1 MEQYIMIINCKAFM
15 KLKNLLSL
23 ISLILISSAINSSI
37 LGSTIDNFNVIEFG
51 AVGNGKILDTKAIQS
66 AIDKCSKN
74 GGGIVYFPAGT
85 YLSGTIY
92 MKDNVNLNIS
102 IGAVLL
108 GSVDVND
115 FPLNKCDFPSYS
127 DKYVGRALIWGEG
140 LKNISISGMGTID
153 GQGAVFKD
161 NKPNESEL
169 EKLVA
174 VYDDTTR
181 YSPEARYINRPY
193 IIRFIS
199 CSDIQING
207 ITMRN
212 SPMWMQQYLNCDFLS
227 VKNIKVYNHVSGNND
242 MIDVDCCRNVVISD
256 CFGDSADDA
265 LTLKST
271 GAFPTENVTITNCV
285 LSSFCNAIKMGTESS
300 GGFKNISI
308 TNCVIRPSSEPLLL
322 YGRKEGLAG
331 IALEIVD
338 GGILDGV
345 TISNITITG
354 TTAPIFMRLGN
365 RARPFRPSL
374 VQPPVGI
381 FRNVVISNI
390 VASQAQMTGCS
401 ITGIPGYPIENV
413 TLSNI
418 KINFIGGGTKLQ
430 TKTDVQENEDKYPES
445 TMFGILPASGFYCRH
460 VDGLTFRD
468 IVIRYNTPELRPA
481 LICHDVRNFQ
491 LFNFNAQVSENASA
505 QIILRNSNEVFISE
519 CQPPKMDVFLRLE
532 DNSDHIKII
541 GNDLSQVN
549 RPFILDESV
558 QMTSLNVGNNFSDK
572 LTLFAML
579 EPLIT
584 IDNFGKVTIKSFTT
598 DSEIRYT
605 LDGSEVTKKSKEYS
619 TPFTQIGECVVKAKV
634 FKNEMTSSSAILE
647 ISDKSFQE

>member
-1 MEQYIMIINCKAFM
+1 MIINCRAFI
-15 KLKNLLSL
+15 KLKKLLSV
-23 ISLILISSAINSSI
+23 ISFLLVSSAISSSI
-37 LGSTIDNFNVIEFG
+37 LGSTINNYNVINYG

-66 AIDKCSKN
+66 AIDKCSQN
-74 GGGIVYFPAGT
+74 GGGTVYFPAGK

-102 IGAVLL
+102 IGAILL

-127 DKYVGRALIWGEG
+127 DNYVGRALIWGEG

-153 GQGAVFKD
+153 GQGAAFKD

-169 EKLVA
+169 EKLVTFF
-174 VYDDTTR
+174 DDTTR

-308 TNCVIRPSSEPLLL
+308 TNCVIRPSSEPVLL

-365 RARPFRPSL
+365 RARQY
-374 VQPPVGI
+374 QPTIEKPEIGI
-381 FRNVVISNI
+381 FRNVVVSNI
-390 VASQAQMTGCS
+390 VASSAQITGCS
-401 ITGIPGYPIENV
+401 ITGIPDHPIENV

-430 TKTDVQENEDKYPES
+430 AETVVQENEDKYPES

-460 VDGLTFRD
+460 VEGLTFRD
-468 IVIRYNTPELRPA
+468 VDIDFNHPEERPA
-481 LICHDVRNFQ
+481 LVCDDVHNLK
-491 LFNFNAQVSENASA
+491 LFNFTGNVAENASA
-505 QIILRNSNEVFISE
+505 QFSFHNSTDIFISGCQAVKSKVFLKIEKNSN
-519 CQPPKMDVFLRLE
+519 Q
-532 DNSDHIKII
+532 IKLV
-541 GNDLSQVN
+541 GNDFSRVN
-549 RPFILDESV
+549 KPFILDPTVKMS
-558 QMTSLNVGNNFSDK
+558 SLIRKNN
-572 LTLFAML
+572 
-579 EPLIT
+579 IT
-584 IDNFGKVTIKSFTT
+584 KSM
-598 DSEIRYT
+598 
-605 LDGSEVTKKSKEYS
+605 K
-619 TPFTQIGECVVKAKV
+619 
-634 FKNEMTSSSAILE
+634 
-647 ISDKSFQE
+647 

>member
-1 MEQYIMIINCKAFM
+1 MIINSRAFM
-15 KLKNLLSL
+15 KLKKLLSV
-23 ISLILISSAINSSI
+23 ISLLLVSSTISSSI
-37 LGSTIDNFNVIEFG
+37 LGSTINNYNVIDYG

-66 AIDKCSKN
+66 AIDKCSQN
-74 GGGIVYFPAGT
+74 GGGTVYFPAGK

-102 IGAVLL
+102 IGAILL

-127 DKYVGRALIWGEG
+127 DNYVSRALIWGEG

-153 GQGAVFKD
+153 GQGAAFKD

-169 EKLVA
+169 EKLITFF
-174 VYDDTTR
+174 DDTTR

-207 ITMRN
+207 VTMRN

-308 TNCVIRPSSEPLLL
+308 TNCVIRPSSEPVLM

-365 RARPFRPSL
+365 RARQY
-374 VQPPVGI
+374 QPTIEKPEVGI
-381 FRNVVISNI
+381 FRNVVVSNI
-390 VASQAQMTGCS
+390 VASSAQITGCS
-401 ITGIPGYPIENV
+401 ITGIPDHPIENV

-430 TKTDVQENEDKYPES
+430 AETEVQENEDKYPES

-460 VDGLTFRD
+460 VEGLTFRD
-468 IVIRYNTPELRPA
+468 VDIDFNHPEERPA
-481 LICHDVRNFQ
+481 LVCDDVHNLK
-491 LFNFNAQVSENASA
+491 LFNFTGKVAENASA
-505 QIILRNSNEVFISE
+505 QFSFHNSTDIFISGCQAVKSKVFLKIEKNSN
-519 CQPPKMDVFLRLE
+519 Q
-532 DNSDHIKII
+532 IKLV
-541 GNDLSQVN
+541 GNDFSRVDK
-549 RPFILDESV
+549 PFILDPTVKMS
-558 QMTSLNVGNNFSDK
+558 SLIRKNN
-572 LTLFAML
+572 
-579 EPLIT
+579 IT
-584 IDNFGKVTIKSFTT
+584 KSIK
-598 DSEIRYT
+598 
-605 LDGSEVTKKSKEYS
+605 
-619 TPFTQIGECVVKAKV
+619 
-634 FKNEMTSSSAILE
+634 
-647 ISDKSFQE
+647 

>member
-1 MEQYIMIINCKAFM
+1 MIINSRDFM
-15 KLKNLLSL
+15 KFKKLLIV
-23 ISLILISSAINSSI
+23 ISLLLVSSTISSSI
-37 LGSTIDNFNVIEFG
+37 LGSTINNYNVIDYG

-66 AIDKCSKN
+66 AIDKCSQN
-74 GGGIVYFPAGT
+74 GGGTVYFPAGK

-102 IGAVLL
+102 IGAILL

-127 DKYVGRALIWGEG
+127 DNYVSRALIWGEG
-140 LKNISISGMGTID
+140 LKNISITGMGTID
-153 GQGAVFKD
+153 GQGAAFKD

-169 EKLVA
+169 EKLITFF
-174 VYDDTTR
+174 DDTTR

-207 ITMRN
+207 VTMRN

-308 TNCVIRPSSEPLLL
+308 TNCVIRPSSEPVLM

-365 RARPFRPSL
+365 RARQY
-374 VQPPVGI
+374 QPTIEKPEVGI
-381 FRNVVISNI
+381 FRNVVVSNI
-390 VASQAQMTGCS
+390 VASSAQITGCS
-401 ITGIPGYPIENV
+401 ITGIPDHPIENV

-430 TKTDVQENEDKYPES
+430 AEIEVQENEDKYPES

-460 VDGLTFRD
+460 VEGLTFRD
-468 IVIRYNTPELRPA
+468 VDIDFKHPEERPA
-481 LICHDVRNFQ
+481 LVCDDVHNLK
-491 LFNFNAQVSENASA
+491 LFNFTGNVAENASA
-505 QIILRNSNEVFISE
+505 QFSFHSSTDIFISGCQAVKSKVFLKIEKNSN
-519 CQPPKMDVFLRLE
+519 Q
-532 DNSDHIKII
+532 IKLV
-541 GNDLSQVN
+541 GNDFSRVDK
-549 RPFILDESV
+549 PFILDPTVKMS
-558 QMTSLNVGNNFSDK
+558 SLIRKNN
-572 LTLFAML
+572 
-579 EPLIT
+579 IT
-584 IDNFGKVTIKSFTT
+584 KSM
-598 DSEIRYT
+598 
-605 LDGSEVTKKSKEYS
+605 K
-619 TPFTQIGECVVKAKV
+619 
-634 FKNEMTSSSAILE
+634 
-647 ISDKSFQE
+647 

>member
-1 MEQYIMIINCKAFM
+1 M
-15 KLKNLLSL
+15 KFIKQITWITLLL
-23 ISLILISSAINSSI
+23 ISAATISPVLTSPNDSYNIV
-37 LGSTIDNFNVIEFG
+37 GFG
-51 AVGNGKILDTKAIQS
+51 AVGTGKILDTRAIQ
-66 AIDKCSKN
+66 AAVDECSKN
-74 GGGIVYFPAGT
+74 GGGTVYFPAGK

-102 IGAVLL
+102 IGAILL

-115 FPLNKCDFPSYS
+115 FPQNKCDFPSYS
-127 DKYVGRALIWGEG
+127 DNYVSRALIWGEG

-153 GQGAVFKD
+153 GQGAAFKD

-169 EKLVA
+169 EKLVTFF
-174 VYDDTTR
+174 DDTTR

-212 SPMWMQQYLNCDFLS
+212 SPMWMQQYLNCDYLS
-227 VKNIKVYNHVSGNND
+227 VKNITVYNHGSINND

-285 LSSFCNAIKMGTESS
+285 LSSFCNVIKMGTESS

-308 TNCVIRPSSEPLLL
+308 TNCIIRPSSEAVLI

-365 RARPFRPSL
+365 RARQY
-374 VQPPVGI
+374 QPTIEKPEVGI
-381 FRNVVISNI
+381 FRNVVVSNI
-390 VASQAQMTGCS
+390 VASSAQITGCS
-401 ITGIPGYPIENV
+401 ITGIPDHPIENV

-418 KINFIGGGTKLQ
+418 KINFVGGGTKLQ
-430 TKTDVQENEDKYPES
+430 AETEVQENEDKYPES

-460 VDGLTFRD
+460 VEGLTFRD
-468 IVIRYNTPELRPA
+468 VDIDFNHPEERPA
-481 LICHDVRNFQ
+481 LVCDDVHNLK
-491 LFNFNAQVSENASA
+491 LFNFTGKVTENASA

-519 CQPPKMDVFLRLE
+519 CQPPKMAVFLRLE

-541 GNDLSQVN
+541 GNDLSRVN
-549 RPFILDESV
+549 RPFVLDESV

-584 IDNFGKVTIKSFTT
+584 IDDFGKVTIKSFTT

-605 LDGSEVTKKSKEYS
+605 LDGSEVTKMSKEYS
-619 TPFTQIGECVVKAKV
+619 TPFTKIGVRVVKAKV
-634 FKNEMTSSSAILE
+634 FKNEMTSSSAILK